1 MSEPADYDE
10 LASLLAE
17 AAEHLRF
24 EHEAGGI
31 GLPWNYAIR
40 AAAAQTQASPASRP
54 QPAPVQRPVAT
65 SATPSVAYV
74 PQSSPAPI
82 VLPSTPKPAAQQAAK
97 ASTAAQEAD
106 LDALLSRA
114 REARKPT
121 APVQPTLDVARAAPA
136 APAVR
141 LDSGPRLT
149 VLQDLASKAASCTA
163 CGLHASRTKSVFAR
177 GDAMSRIVFVGEGP
191 GENEDK
197 QGEPF
202 VGAAGQLLDKMIV
215 AMGMKRDAVYICNVV
230 KCRPPENRTPTTE
243 EASACGHFLDGQLAA
258 IAPVV
263 IVALGRCAAERLGCA
278 EPGKSWRGTWG
289 AYRGTP
295 VMPTYHPAYLLRSPD
310 MKRPVWE
317 DLQKVVA
324 RLSRSEAP

>member
-1 MSEPADYDE
+1 MSEPAEHDE
-10 LASLLAE
+10 LASLLHE

-31 GLPWNYAIR
+31 GLPWDYTVRAAAPRELQRPAAPTHAMQASRPMQAPR
-40 AAAAQTQASPASRP
+40 AAAA
-54 QPAPVQRPVAT
+54 AP
-65 SATPSVAYV
+65 SG
-74 PQSSPAPI
+74 PI
-82 VLPSTPKPAAQQAAK
+82 VLPKSAPKPAVIAAK
-97 ASTAAQEAD
+97 ASTASQEAD

-121 APVQPTLDVARAAPA
+121 AAVVQPALDVPRAAPPPRLA
-136 APAVR
+136 A
-141 LDSGPRLT
+141 GPRLT
-149 VLQDLASKAASCTA
+149 VLSELAAQAASCEA
-163 CGLHASRTKSVFAR
+163 CGLHHSRTKSVFSR
-177 GDAMSRIVFVGEGP
+177 GDAMSRLVFVGEGP

-230 KCRPPENRTPTTE
+230 KCRPPENRTPTSE
-243 EASACGHFLDGQLAA
+243 EASACGHFLDGQLTA
-258 IAPVV
+258 IAPTV
-263 IVALGRCAAERLGCA
+263 IVALGRCAAERFGST
-278 EPGKSWRGTWG
+278 GKTWRGSWG
-289 AYRGTP
+289 EYRGIP
-295 VMPTYHPAYLLRSPD
+295 VMPTYHPAYLLRSPEQ
-310 MKRPVWE
+310 KRPVWE

>member
-1 MSEPADYDE
+1 MSELADDDD
-10 LASLLAE
+10 LASLLSE

-40 AAAAQTQASPASRP
+40 ASAAAARPAQEPARALAPAPRPMSPPRAAAPIASPAP
-54 QPAPVQRPVAT
+54 TPPAPV
-65 SATPSVAYV
+65 
-74 PQSSPAPI
+74 
-82 VLPSTPKPAAQQAAK
+82 VLPTRAAAAPVTAK

-114 REARKPT
+114 REARKAP
-121 APVQPTLDVARAAPA
+121 APVQPTLDVAPVAK
-136 APAVR
+136 AVVRMDSEAR
-141 LDSGPRLT
+141 LR
-149 VLQDLASKAASCTA
+149 VLQDLATQAASCTA
-163 CGLHASRTKSVFAR
+163 CGLHTSRTKSVFSR
-177 GDAMSRIVFVGEGP
+177 GDAMSRLVFVGEGP

-230 KCRPPENRTPTTE
+230 KCRPPENRTPTGE

-258 IAPVV
+258 IQPTV
-263 IVALGRCAAERLGCA
+263 IVALGRVAAERLGCA
-278 EPGKSWRGTWG
+278 EPGKTWRGTWG
-289 AYRGTP
+289 TYRGMP

-324 RLSRSEAP
+324 RLSRSDAP